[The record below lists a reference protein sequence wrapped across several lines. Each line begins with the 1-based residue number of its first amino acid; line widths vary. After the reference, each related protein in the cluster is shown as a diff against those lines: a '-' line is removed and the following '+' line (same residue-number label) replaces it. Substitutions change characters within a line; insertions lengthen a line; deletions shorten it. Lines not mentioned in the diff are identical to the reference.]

1 MQLSLLSDT
10 TRPYNINRPTMI
22 VGNYGF
28 DAPIFMLCEETG
40 LPYERVHVNTKE
52 GVHKTKEWVENMA
65 GSQ

>member
-1 MQLSLLSDT
+1 
-10 TRPYNINRPTMI
+10 MI

-40 LPYERVHVNTKE
+40 LPYEWVHVNTKE